1 MSDRLAAFTLCDPDF
16 DQVLQSA
23 AEAGFRHLALYFGGD
38 RLPWSLESLSD
49 DDARVA
55 KDRLAAHGLSP
66 IAAGAGANVLTDD
79 GTALMMRML
88 EGAAK
93 LGVSAFDTGSLA
105 TKGKDATTIEQET
118 ATFCRNMSRI
128 GDAAAERGLTI
139 CLETHGGLT
148 GTVPACLDL
157 MRRLDHDHVKVG
169 YDPANIL
176 FYEGASPLDQLAD
189 LVPYI
194 GHVHAKDQV
203 GGKDVATFPT
213 VGKGDVPYEEL
224 IPILLASGYTGY
236 ISVERAPGDTPAARA
251 QELCDAYAF
260 LANLLN

>member
-1 MSDRLAAFTLCDPDF
+1 MPGLIVGMTGATGAILGIRTL
-16 DQVLQSA
+16 QALK
-23 AEAGFRHLALYFGGD
+23 EAGVECHLVISA
-38 RLPWSLESLSD
+38 W
-49 DDARVA
+49 ARA
-55 KDRLAAHGLSP
+55 
-66 IAAGAGANVLTDD
+66 
-79 GTALMMRML
+79 
-88 EGAAK
+88 
-93 LGVSAFDTGSLA
+93 
-105 TKGKDATTIEQET
+105 TIEQET
-118 ATFCRNMSRI
+118 AAFCRNMSRI
-128 GDAAAERGLTI
+128 GDAADERGLTI

-176 FYEGASPLDQLAD
+176 FYEGASPLDRLED

-213 VGKGDVPYEEL
+213 VGKGDVPYTEL
-224 IPILLASGYTGY
+224 IPILLASGYTGH

-251 QELCDAYAF
+251 RELSDAYAF
-260 LANLLN
+260 LANLVN